1 MQGTWIG
8 SLVWADSLEKE
19 MTTHSSILA
28 WEIPWTEESG
38 RLQSMWSQRVR
49 YDLATEQQTNQTVNT
64 HRMLKRTSVAVGNAC
79 QLDPETVETNNRG
92 LPLFIVE
99 TVGLIGASQVPL
111 VVKNPPCQ
119 CRKHKRK
126 ARSLGKEDPLEKG
139 MATHSSILAWRIPWN
154 LAGYSP
160 LGHTVGHDWSNL
172 ICIPRID

>member
-1 MQGTWIG
+1 MVKNLPANAGNMDWIPG
-8 SLVWADSLEKE
+8 LGRFPGEGNDNPLQYSCLGNPMDRRVWQATV
-19 MTTHSSILA
+19 M
-28 WEIPWTEESG
+28 G
-38 RLQSMWSQRVR
+38 SQRVR
-49 YDLATEQQTNQTVNT
+49 YGLATEQQTNQTVNT

-79 QLDPETVETNNRG
+79 QLDLETVETNNRG
-92 LPLFIVE
+92 LLLFIVE
-99 TVGLIGASQVPL
+99 TIGLIGASQVPL

-160 LGHTVGHDWSNL
+160 LGHTV
-172 ICIPRID
+172 